1 MTTEPYNGLERLGE
15 MDELEE
21 GREMDERARTTREI
35 AKLITD
41 NPDLPILFFVD
52 PWYACEEYAY
62 TAMNGIVAFIDCPID
77 GSMFP
82 PLDEDRMYL
91 LDSDEEEIRDRF
103 EEARAEEEF
112 RTYPITDEQ
121 QRQLEREADEF
132 EAGLPTDRT
141 IIIFASV

>member
-1 MTTEPYNGLERLGE
+1 
-15 MDELEE
+15 MDEDEQEE
-21 GREMDERARTTREI
+21 GRDMSEIARTTREI

-41 NPDLPILFFVD
+41 NPELPIMFFVD
-52 PWYACEEYAY
+52 PGDACEEYAC
-62 TAMNGIVAFIDCPID
+62 TVMDGIIAFIDCPID
-77 GSMFP
+77 GSKFP
-82 PLDEDRMYL
+82 PLDEERMYL
-91 LDSDEEEIRDRF
+91 LDNDEEEIRDRF

-121 QRQLEREADEF
+121 QKQLEREADEF

>member
-1 MTTEPYNGLERLGE
+1 
-15 MDELEE
+15 
-21 GREMDERARTTREI
+21 MDERARTTREI

-62 TAMNGIVAFIDCPID
+62 TAMNDVVAFIDCPID
-77 GSMFP
+77 GSLFP

-91 LDSDEEEIRDRF
+91 LDSDEEEIRERF

-112 RTYPITDEQ
+112 CAYPITDER

-132 EAGLPTDRT
+132 EAGLPTDRA
-141 IIIFASV
+141 IVIFASV

>member
-1 MTTEPYNGLERLGE
+1 
-15 MDELEE
+15 MDEHEE

-52 PWYACEEYAY
+52 PWYACDEYAY
-62 TAMNGIVAFIDCPID
+62 TAMNDVVAFIDCPID
-77 GSMFP
+77 GSKFP

-103 EEARAEEEF
+103 EEDRAAEEF

-121 QRQLEREADEF
+121 QKQLEREADEF
-132 EAGLPTDRT
+132 EDGLPTDPA

>member
-1 MTTEPYNGLERLGE
+1 
-15 MDELEE
+15 
-21 GREMDERARTTREI
+21 MDERARTTREI

-41 NPDLPILFFVD
+41 NPDLPIMFFVD

-82 PLDEDRMYL
+82 PLDEERMYL
-91 LDSDEEEIRDRF
+91 LDSDEEEIRERF

-121 QRQLEREADEF
+121 QKQLEREADEF
-132 EAGLPTDRT
+132 EAGLPTDPA

>member
-1 MTTEPYNGLERLGE
+1 

-21 GREMDERARTTREI
+21 GREMDEMARTTREI

-41 NPDLPILFFVD
+41 NPDLPIMFFAD
-52 PWYACEEYAY
+52 PGDACEECAY
-62 TAMNGIVAFIDCPID
+62 TVMNDVVAFIDCPID
-77 GSMFP
+77 GSLFP

-91 LDSDEEEIRDRF
+91 LDSDEEEIRERF

-121 QRQLEREADEF
+121 QKQLEREADEF
-132 EAGLPTDRT
+132 EAGLPTDRA

>member
-1 MTTEPYNGLERLGE
+1 
-15 MDELEE
+15 
-21 GREMDERARTTREI
+21 MDERARTTREI
-35 AKLITD
+35 ARLIVD

-62 TAMNGIVAFIDCPID
+62 SAMNDVVAFIDCPID

-91 LDSDEEEIRDRF
+91 LDSDEEEIRERF

-112 RTYPITDEQ
+112 STYPITDEQ

-132 EAGLPTDRT
+132 EDGLPTDRA